1 MELTKEEKKKLKY
14 TSDVIRL
21 DRKHTDK
28 QIKEYVRV
36 LKSEM
41 NILGERIIDKDE
53 KTGNRRGDFHTALWV
68 LKDRIDEIEGRRD
81 DKKTLIRSETSSGP
95 ISSDT
100 KVSK

>member
-21 DRKHTDK
+21 DKKHTDK

-41 NILGERIIDKDE
+41 NVLGERIIDKDE
-53 KTGNRRGDFHTALWV
+53 KTGNRRGNLHTALWV
-68 LKDRIDEIEGRRD
+68 LKDRIDEIEGRIDER
-81 DKKTLIRSETSSGP
+81 KGAN
-95 ISSDT
+95 SSDT

>member
-21 DRKHTDK
+21 DKKHTDK

-41 NILGERIIDKDE
+41 NVLGERIIDKDE
-53 KTGNRRGDFHTALWV
+53 KTGNRRGNLHTALWV
-68 LKDRIDEIEGRRD
+68 LKHRVDEIEGRIDER
-81 DKKTLIRSETSSGP
+81 KGP
-95 ISSDT
+95 NSSDT

>member
-21 DRKHTDK
+21 DKKHLDK
-28 QIKEYVRV
+28 SIKEYVRV

-53 KTGNRRGDFHTALWV
+53 KTGNRRGNLHTALWV
-68 LKDRIDEIEGRRD
+68 LKDRIDEIEGRIDER
-81 DKKTLIRSETSSGP
+81 KEP
-95 ISSDT
+95 NSSDT

>member
-21 DRKHTDK
+21 DKKHLDK
-28 QIKEYVRV
+28 SIKEYVRV

-41 NILGERIIDKDE
+41 NVLGERIIDKDE
-53 KTGNRRGDFHTALWV
+53 KTGNRRGNLHTALWV
-68 LKDRIDEIEGRRD
+68 LKDRIDEIEGRIDER
-81 DKKTLIRSETSSGP
+81 KRP
-95 ISSDT
+95 NSSDT

>member
-21 DRKHTDK
+21 DKKHLDK
-28 QIKEYVRV
+28 SIKEYVRV

-53 KTGNRRGDFHTALWV
+53 KTGNRRGNLHTALWV
-68 LKDRIDEIEGRRD
+68 LKDRIDEIEGRIDER
-81 DKKTLIRSETSSGP
+81 KRP
-95 ISSDT
+95 NSSDT
-100 KVSK
+100 KVSN

>member
-21 DRKHTDK
+21 DKKHTDK

-41 NILGERIIDKDE
+41 NVLGERIIDKDE
-53 KTGNRRGDFHTALWV
+53 KTGNRRGNLHTALWV
-68 LKDRIDEIEGRRD
+68 LKDRIDEIEGRIDER
-81 DKKTLIRSETSSGP
+81 KRP
-95 ISSDT
+95 NSSDT